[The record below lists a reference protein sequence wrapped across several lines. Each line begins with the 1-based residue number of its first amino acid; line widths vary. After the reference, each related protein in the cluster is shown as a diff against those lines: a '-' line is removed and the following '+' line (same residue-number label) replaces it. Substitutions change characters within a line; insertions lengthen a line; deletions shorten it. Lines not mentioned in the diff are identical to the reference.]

1 MEVIAKNNR
10 DYRKRTRRIMMTTLS
25 FYRAYLCSARTL
37 DSPDFFLSLTLLGA
51 CSTPPVQSD
60 ASREG
65 FIHCESPRSEICT
78 REYRPVCG
86 HLDSQIQ
93 CVTQPCAA
101 PTHKTYGNACSA
113 CADEAVVGYEFGSC
127 ESFGKGRL

>member
-1 MEVIAKNNR
+1 MLRSNLA
-10 DYRKRTRRIMMTTLS
+10 LS
-25 FYRAYLCSARTL
+25 GL
-37 DSPDFFLSLTLLGA
+37 FLSLTLLGA
-51 CSTPPVQSD
+51 CSTPPAQSD

-86 HLDSQIQ
+86 HLDNQIQ